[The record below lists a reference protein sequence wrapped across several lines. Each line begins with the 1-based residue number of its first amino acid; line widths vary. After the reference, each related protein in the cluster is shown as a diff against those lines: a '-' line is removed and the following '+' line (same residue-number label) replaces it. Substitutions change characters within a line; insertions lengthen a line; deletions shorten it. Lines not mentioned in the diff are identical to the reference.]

1 MASCQY
7 IGKKS
12 ILHNFIFLFK
22 LLIINTLNSLA
33 HRLYPFNKRENM
45 NLIYDSYLTNKTF
58 QLMARVIT
66 AGLVILISLNEEA
79 PLLNRELD
87 KTNELV
93 KKEHVIN
100 LSQLILTP

>member
-1 MASCQY
+1 
-7 IGKKS
+7 
-12 ILHNFIFLFK
+12 
-22 LLIINTLNSLA
+22 
-33 HRLYPFNKRENM
+33 M

-58 QLMARVIT
+58 QLMAGVIT

-79 PLLNRELD
+79 PLLNSELD
-87 KTNELV
+87 KTYELV